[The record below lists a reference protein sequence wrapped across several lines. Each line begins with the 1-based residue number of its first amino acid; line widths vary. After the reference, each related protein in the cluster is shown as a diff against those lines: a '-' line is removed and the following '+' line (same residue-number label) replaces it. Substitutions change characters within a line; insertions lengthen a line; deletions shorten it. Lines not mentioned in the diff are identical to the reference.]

1 MVTFSPQ
8 TRGKEWQCSCPRR
21 SALPASCPH
30 VWLFYVCGVFFVCFI
45 FCFFFSSSLCCM
57 VSKGILLSEG

>member
-45 FCFFFSSSLCCM
+45 FCFCFSSSLCCM